1 MINGSFN
8 RFLVRFSVFGT
19 SVARSQSIVVPD
31 PYPGARFQRRE
42 SKWGNQRHSKKN
54 GEQTGPERDRS
65 GGTRLPPRRHS
76 FVSAKLNT
84 IEDDEEFLNGRRGS
98 AHWCLWSERNFEV
111 GTPSQS
117 KWQHAVRLRSILL
130 FCSSNWN
137 QHLARSFSQL
147 DKCRMPWRISPCHSC
162 LLTQEGDRMLPF
174 PPPGTS
180 TQCEASP
187 PLLLAV
193 RPLISF
199 WPHRAENH
207 PTADSFAI
215 RR

>member
-1 MINGSFN
+1 MVCSIDFWSGSRSSALPLLVLSLWWFLIRTRGRGSRGAKVNGEIN
-8 RFLVRFSVFGT
+8 VT
-19 SVARSQSIVVPD
+19 Q
-31 PYPGARFQRRE
+31 
-42 SKWGNQRHSKKN
+42 KKN

-147 DKCRMPWRISPCHSC
+147 DKYRMPWRISPCRSC